1 MNRLSGM
8 IGAAAL
14 MAAASAANAGIM
26 FSNVNLSPEWADH
39 IEVVTSDQ
47 DIDFFF
53 DSDVSIIDGQP
64 QAVIRIGITYEAWG
78 MNMDITQDTL
88 VVSVLGGLL
97 GSGTM
102 IFNEVIED
110 LEATSADQVT
120 LVDYGV
126 TLTADD
132 DLPHVAQLMFARP
145 AQHIKVKKTITLLAP
160 DLNEGI
166 DLAAISLVEQRLIPT
181 PGVMAL
187 MGLGGLV
194 ASRRRR

>member
-1 MNRLSGM
+1 MRQVKAL
-8 IGAAAL
+8 IGAATVL
-14 MAAASAANAGIM
+14 AAAAFANAGIM
-26 FSNVNLSPEWADH
+26 FSNVNISPEFADD
-39 IEVVTSDQ
+39 ITVVTSDQ
-47 DIDFFF
+47 DIDFIF
-53 DSDVSIIDGQP
+53 DSDVAILDGQP
-64 QAVIRIGITYEAWG
+64 QQVMRITITYEAWG

-97 GSGTM
+97 GSGTL

-110 LEATSADQVT
+110 LNPGDGESVT

-132 DLPHVAQLMFARP
+132 DLPHVADLMFSRP
-145 AQHIKVKKTITLLAP
+145 ANHIKVKKTITLLAP

-181 PGVMAL
+181 PGAMAL
-187 MGLGGLV
+187 MGVGGLI

>member
-1 MNRLSGM
+1 MRKLTGLL
-8 IGAAAL
+8 GAAAL
-14 MAAASAANAGIM
+14 LASASLANAGIM
-26 FSNVNLSPEWADH
+26 FSNVNVSPEWASN
-39 IEVVTSDQ
+39 ITVVTSDQ
-47 DIDFFF
+47 DIDFIF

-64 QAVIRIGITYEAWG
+64 QAVIRIAITYEAWG

-110 LEATSADQVT
+110 LQPGPGEDVT

-132 DLPHVAQLMFARP
+132 DLPHVADLMFSRP
-145 AQHIKVKKTITLLAP
+145 AQHIKVKKTITLVAP

-181 PGVMAL
+181 PGAMAL

>member
-1 MNRLSGM
+1 MRTMTGM
-8 IGAAAL
+8 LGAAAL
-14 MAAASAANAGIM
+14 LASASLANAGIM
-26 FSNVNLSPEWADH
+26 FSNVNVSPEWADN
-39 IEVVTSDQ
+39 ITVVESDQ

-53 DSDVSIIDGQP
+53 DSSVSIVDGQP
-64 QAVIRIGITYEAWG
+64 QAVIRIAITYEAWG

-97 GSGTM
+97 GSGTL

-110 LEATSADQVT
+110 LEAENGEDVT
-120 LVDYGV
+120 LVEYGV

-132 DLPHVAQLMFARP
+132 ALPHVADLMFSRP
-145 AQHIKVKKTITLLAP
+145 SQHIKVKKTITLIAP

-181 PGVMAL
+181 PGAMAL
-187 MGLGGLV
+187 MGLGGMI

>member
-1 MNRLSGM
+1 MRTMTGVL
-8 IGAAAL
+8 GAAAL
-14 MAAASAANAGIM
+14 LASASLANAGIM
-26 FSNVNLSPEWADH
+26 FSNVNVSPEWASH
-39 IEVVTSDQ
+39 ITVVEGDQ

-53 DSDVSIIDGQP
+53 DSSVSILDGQP
-64 QAVIRIGITYEAWG
+64 QAVIRIAITYEAWG
-78 MNMDITQDTL
+78 MNMNITQDTL

-97 GSGTM
+97 GSGTL

-110 LEATSADQVT
+110 LNPGEGESIT

-132 DLPHVAQLMFARP
+132 TLPHVADLMFSRP
-145 AQHIKVKKTITLLAP
+145 AQHIKVKKTITLVAP

-181 PGVMAL
+181 PGAVAL
-187 MGLGGLV
+187 MGLSGMI
-194 ASRRRR
+194 ATRRRR